1 MALDVTK
8 HNWAYDLSKNAL
20 SKAEILDVEVINQS
34 IEMILATNFGE
45 RVFNPYFG
53 STFTLNIFDGFS
65 QQKGESIIND
75 LVTSIKKWEN
85 RITIDES
92 NIKLKFTSETGVL
105 EIYIPYVINRE
116 RIKSFFLKKIV
127 V

>member
-1 MALDVTK
+1 MALDTFK
-8 HNWAYDLSKNAL
+8 QNWAYDLSKDAL
-20 SKAEILDVEVINQS
+20 SKAEILDVSVINQS
-34 IEMILATNFGE
+34 IEMILTTNYGD

-53 STFTLNIFDGFS
+53 STFSLNIFEGFS

-75 LVTSIKKWEN
+75 MVASIKKWEN
-85 RITIDES
+85 RITIDEQ

-116 RIKSFFLKKIV
+116 RIKSFFMKKIV